1 MYNFFIQSRYLTKN
15 GKNKVCIYIDRRFF
29 WLCDQRVP
37 LAINSRSIGY
47 FIGKYQR
54 EFNPRYL
61 MYATEL
67 GFFSER
73 ERYIIGIGFCGGLT
87 TFSTF
92 IVQTMQFPVSMAALN
107 VTANIVFC
115 LVSVFIGRALAIKGL
130 GS

>member
-1 MYNFFIQSRYLTKN
+1 MEKTRFAYILIGGFLGSAIREILSLSIPGATGILLANISGSFIL
-15 GKNKVCIYIDRRFF
+15 G
-29 WLCDQRVP
+29 
-37 LAINSRSIGY
+37 
-47 FIGKYQR
+47 
-54 EFNPRYL
+54 YL

-92 IVQTMQFPVSMAALN
+92 IVQTMQFPAAFAALN

-115 LVSVFIGRALAIKGL
+115 LASVFIGRALAIKGL

>member
-1 MYNFFIQSRYLTKN
+1 MEKTRFA
-15 GKNKVCIYIDRRFF
+15 YI
-29 WLCDQRVP
+29 
-37 LAINSRSIGY
+37 
-47 FIGKYQR
+47 FIGGFFGSAIR
-54 EFNPRYL
+54 EILSLSIPGASGIFLANISGSFILGYL

-73 ERYIIGIGFCGGLT
+73 DRYIIGIGFCGGLT

-92 IVQTMQFPVSMAALN
+92 IVQTMQFPSDLAALN
-107 VTANIVFC
+107 VTANIFFC

>member
-1 MYNFFIQSRYLTKN
+1 MEKTRFAYILIGGFFGSAIRELLSLSN
-15 GKNKVCIYIDRRFF
+15 PGAPGI
-29 WLCDQRVP
+29 L
-37 LAINSRSIGY
+37 LANISGS
-47 FIGKYQR
+47 FILG
-54 EFNPRYL
+54 YL

-92 IVQTMQFPVSMAALN
+92 IVQTIQFPVALAALN
-107 VTANIVFC
+107 VTSNIVFC
-115 LVSVFIGRALAIKGL
+115 LFSVFIGRALAIKGL